1 MVHRWRCRDCGW
13 TTWSASQ
20 ERTEREVNSH
30 IVSRY
35 GDRISKGSFGVEWTC
50 AYCDEEVQTHDASE
64 GFERYRDHLFSHNE
78 SLLESDVHVADDING
93 TGSILVLSELE
104 GTGADNA
111 QKHFLSPGDI
121 LLFVT
126 TRPQRRIRFVQDE
139 LEELP
144 SSMVV
149 ITSRED
155 PLDGLAGGDPLS
167 LPVEVVRPDGT
178 VGLSTPGQT
187 ISRVVDRH
195 EQMRGKISFEFD
207 ILSELITTFDLQQV
221 FKFLHVLTARLEDA
235 NALSHFYAN
244 PDAWAESSIN
254 ILDEVFDMRLTAE
267 EAVFMSDY

>member
-13 TTWSASQ
+13 TAWSASR
-20 ERTEREVNSH
+20 ERTEREVKSH
-30 IVSRY
+30 LISRY
-35 GDRISKGSFGVEWTC
+35 GDRVSQGSFGVEWTC
-50 AYCDEEVQTHDASE
+50 AYCDEEVQTHDVSE

-111 QKHFLSPGDI
+111 RKHFLSPGDI

-126 TRPQRRIRFVQDE
+126 TRPQRRIRFVQDK

-149 ITSRED
+149 ITSRKD
-155 PLDGLAGGDPLS
+155 PLDGLSGGDPSS

-178 VGLSTPGQT
+178 MGLSTLGQT

-195 EQMRGKISFEFD
+195 EQMEGKISFEFD

-244 PDAWAESSIN
+244 PSARSESSIN
-254 ILDEVFDMRLTAE
+254 VLDEVFDMRLTAE
-267 EAVFMSDY
+267 GAVFTSKT